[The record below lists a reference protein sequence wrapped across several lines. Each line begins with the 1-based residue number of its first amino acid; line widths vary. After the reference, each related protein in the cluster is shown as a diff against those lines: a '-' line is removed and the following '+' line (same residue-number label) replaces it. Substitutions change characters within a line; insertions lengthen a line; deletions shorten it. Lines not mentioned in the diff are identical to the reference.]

1 MRKKEE
7 YTLNQLRDYSSLF
20 SRSEVEQWSAGNFT
34 SINQKITR
42 YDNNWTSY
50 KNATYISYLKHLY
63 KILELHYPNEY
74 IFKNAFLNEW
84 LIHELGKSSSKV
96 FNEFR
101 VGKAVAD
108 LVMFNGNS
116 KVFEIKSELDTDT
129 RLELQLENYL
139 KAFNQVYLIVP
150 ESKLSTYR
158 KYNKTVGII
167 TYNNFRL
174 QKFELF
180 RDAGSNH
187 NINAD
192 VIMDIL
198 HTPEYKSIVKSYLGS
213 LPKMTSFDQYNI
225 CKNIIRQIP
234 LDELNKFFIDTMKK
248 RVFKPE
254 ISKRHYKE
262 FNQINLSL
270 KLNKERKERM
280 ICALKSP
287 IIM

>member
-1 MRKKEE
+1 MVKKEE

-20 SRSEVEQWSAGNFT
+20 SRSEVEQWSIGNFT

-42 YDNNWTSY
+42 YDNHWVSY

-74 IFKNAFLNEW
+74 IFKNTFLNEW
-84 LIHELGKSSSKV
+84 LIDELGKSSSKV

-129 RLELQLENYL
+129 RLDLQLKNYL
-139 KAFNQVYLIVP
+139 QAFNQVYLIVP
-150 ESKLSTYR
+150 ESKISTYQ
-158 KYNKTVGII
+158 KYDQNVGII
-167 TYNNFRL
+167 TYNSSRL
-174 QKFELF
+174 KKFQLF
-180 RDAGSNH
+180 RNAVLNT

-198 HTPEYKSIVKSYLGS
+198 HTPEYKSIIKTYLGD

-234 LDELNKFFIDTMKK
+234 LDELNKLFIDIMKK

-254 ISKRHYKE
+254 ISKRNYKE

-270 KLNKERKERM
+270 KLNRKRKENM
-280 ICALKSP
+280 IDTLKSP